1 MRLLER
7 PGTLQLGPQAF
18 VIRHDERLSLSPEG
32 GALQRAIP
40 LHWQLGVI
48 AAGYSIVI
56 GCLSEDDVAHE
67 SRALD

>member
-7 PGTLQLGPQAF
+7 PGTLRL
-18 VIRHDERLSLSPEG
+18 VHRLSSYVTTSGYRNRPMETPFNVLFLCTGNSGSSP
-32 GALQRAIP
+32 Q
-40 LHWQLGVI
+40 VD
-48 AAGYSIVI
+48 SIVI

>member
-7 PGTLQLGPQAF
+7 PGTLQL
-18 VIRHDERLSLSPEG
+18 VHRLSSYVTTSGYRNRPMETPFNVLFLCTGNS
-32 GALQRAIP
+32 
-40 LHWQLGVI
+40 GVM

-56 GCLSEDDVAHE
+56 GCLSEDDVAHK